1 MLEDHYYWV
10 ELFLEKCNIRLSKYE
25 GNRNFLDKAILE
37 RHLDDL
43 ICIVDKSKDIPA
55 LQTLV
60 VLILQVGAR
69 LPNNLKRRVL
79 KSLNW
84 FNDYNIY
91 RWSPHVTNIRKIYLE
106 DFKNKILNHK
116 SGLNT
121 FLLDLKIFYDKDL
134 KYSIIGI
141 EQLNSLIKEEE
152 CAHINYINLD
162 TCGLMSIPKIITN
175 FPNLTSLS
183 LDNNYITSLPDSIEN
198 LRKLRKLYLIYNRI
212 EYVSPNI
219 GCLSNLE
226 RIYLSY
232 NQIKTLPLSLRYL
245 RNLRQLYLDNNNLKV
260 LPDIF
265 NNLKLSYFN
274 LRNNPIMNISSSLKE
289 FPNLKGIYSNFN

>member
-1 MLEDHYYWV
+1 MLEEHYYWV
-10 ELFLEKCNIRLSKYE
+10 ELFLEECSIQLSEYE
-25 GNRNFLDKAILE
+25 NNRDLLNKNILE

-43 ICIVDKSKDIPA
+43 MYLVDKSKDITA
-55 LQTLV
+55 LQALV

-69 LPNNLKRRVL
+69 LPNNLKKKVL
-79 KSLNW
+79 RSLNW
-84 FNDYNIY
+84 IEDDNKYH
-91 RWSPHVTNIRKIYLE
+91 WSPYVINIRKRHLE

-116 SGLNT
+116 TSLKA
-121 FLLDLKIFYDKDL
+121 FLLNLKIFYDKDL
-134 KYSIIGI
+134 KHSIIGV
-141 EQLNSLIKEEE
+141 EQLNSFIKEKK

-162 TCGLMSIPKIITN
+162 TCGLMSIPKIITK

-183 LDNNYITSLPDSIEN
+183 LDNNYLTSLPDFIDN
-198 LRKLRKLYLIYNRI
+198 LCNLKKLYLMNNRI
-212 EYVSPNI
+212 EYISPNI

-245 RNLRQLYLDNNNLKV
+245 TNLRQLYLDNNNLKDV
-260 LPDIF
+260 PDIF

-274 LRNNPIMNISSSLKE
+274 LRNNPIMKIPDSLKE
-289 FPNLKGIYSNFN
+289 LPNLKGIYSNFN